1 MGKEEGRER
10 SRHAPEREIVL
21 GCCVSNIDSK
31 MQPQLFN
38 LNPDITG
45 HDAMHLGNL
54 VFHMLYPTSSN
65 LGSLFFFLTQYV
77 SLLIFQ

>member
-1 MGKEEGRER
+1 MGKEAGRER
-10 SRHAPEREIVL
+10 SRHAPEREIL
-21 GCCVSNIDSK
+21 LRCCVSNIDSE

-45 HDAMHLGNL
+45 HVGMRLDNL

-65 LGSLFFFLTQYV
+65 LGSLFFLTQYV